1 MNCPGCGAPIGGEKF
16 CKECGLRLNDFL
28 TDFDDLSEKFKV
40 GYELYL
46 KGDFEGVMT
55 ALGDENSAAAHVLR
69 ALAAEEESEKVGT
82 TGLAF
87 ASKELIKFALKELAE
102 ARNLEPDNKDVIEKI
117 DIIEEKLLSE
127 ENEELRKAVM
137 YGLIGNV

>member
-16 CKECGLRLNDFL
+16 CAECGLRLNDFL
-28 TDFDDLSEKFKV
+28 TDFGDPTDAFET
-40 GYELYL
+40 GYERYL
-46 KGDFEGVMT
+46 EGDFEGVMK
-55 ALGDENSAAAHVLR
+55 ALENENTAAAHVLR

-87 ASKELIKFALKELAE
+87 ASKELIKFALKELGA
-102 ARNLEPDNKDVIEKI
+102 ARSLEPNNKDVIEKI

-127 ENEELRKAVM
+127 ENEEFRKAVM

>member
-1 MNCPGCGAPIGGEKF
+1 
-16 CKECGLRLNDFL
+16 
-28 TDFDDLSEKFKV
+28 
-40 GYELYL
+40 
-46 KGDFEGVMT
+46 
-55 ALGDENSAAAHVLR
+55 
-69 ALAAEEESEKVGT
+69 VGT